1 MKKNKKFII
10 IILLVFML
18 CGCTQTLKD
27 KDNKVI
33 VNEKT
38 GQSVTSN
45 IICKPTDKDVIKL
58 YEDAEVD
65 ISKLSECEKIKFA
78 SKYEGLWYNVFVR
91 PLAYIIIKIG
101 DWVNSYAIS
110 LMIITLLIRLAL
122 YPITRKTAMQSE
134 KMKEAQPELK
144 KLEDKYKD
152 KTSQED
158 QMKKSQETMAL
169 YKKYNINPVSGCIF
183 AFLQL
188 PIFFAFLEAINRV
201 PAIFENTFLT
211 LQLGTTPW
219 VGITG
224 GSYQYIILNVLIAAT
239 TYFSFKNTSSDTA
252 AMAGQG
258 KMMTIFMT
266 VFIIFVSFRL
276 PAAIAIYWIVNSA
289 FTIGQNLL
297 VKRGK
302 KDVTKA

>member
-1 MKKNKKFII
+1 MKKNNKLIV

-27 KDNKVI
+27 KEGKVV

-45 IICKPTDKDVIKL
+45 IICRPTDEKVIEM
-58 YEDAEVD
+58 YANAEVD
-65 ISKLSECEKIKFA
+65 ISELPECESIKFA

-91 PLAYIIIKIG
+91 PLAYVIIKIG
-101 DWVNSYAIS
+101 NWVNSYAIA

-134 KMKEAQPELK
+134 KMKEAQPEIK
-144 KLEDKYKD
+144 KLEEKYKD

-239 TYFSFKNTSSDTA
+239 TYFSFKNTSNDTA
-252 AMAGQG
+252 AVAGQG

-266 VFIIFVSFRL
+266 VFIIFISFRL